1 MYFPPTDPRGS
12 DTPPGPLAGGTP
24 FTPVMQSFQWQRQ
37 RTPGELLL
45 DNRIIFLGATN
56 ETGGS
61 NVIDDFVANLTI
73 QKLLW
78 LATDKKTADIHL
90 YINSPGGSISAG
102 LAIYDAMQF
111 IGCPIHTYCMG
122 LSASMAAVLLASGTK
137 GKRYALPNSK
147 MLIHQPRVG
156 EGVYGQ
162 VTDLE
167 IYADE
172 IQRMKVRMN
181 EILAKHTG
189 LTIGEI
195 ETATDRDR
203 YLTAEEAK
211 AFGLVDEVLVR
222 PADVKK

>member
-1 MYFPPTDPRGS
+1 MSNG
-12 DTPPGPLAGGTP
+12 
-24 FTPVMQSFQWQRQ
+24 FTWQRQ

-61 NVIDDFVANLTI
+61 NVIDDYVANLTI

-78 LATDKKTADIHL
+78 LATDKKSADIHF

-102 LAIYDAMQF
+102 MAIYDAMQF

-122 LSASMAAVLLASGTK
+122 TAASMAAVLLAAGAK

-147 MLIHQPRVG
+147 MLVHQPRVSDG
-156 EGVYGQ
+156 MYGQ

-172 IQRMKVRMN
+172 IQRLKVQMN

-189 LTIGEI
+189 QTAEAINK
-195 ETATDRDR
+195 ATDRDHFM
-203 YLTAEEAK
+203 TADEAK
-211 AFGLVDEVLVR
+211 AFGLVDEVLVK
-222 PADVKK
+222 PADEKKK